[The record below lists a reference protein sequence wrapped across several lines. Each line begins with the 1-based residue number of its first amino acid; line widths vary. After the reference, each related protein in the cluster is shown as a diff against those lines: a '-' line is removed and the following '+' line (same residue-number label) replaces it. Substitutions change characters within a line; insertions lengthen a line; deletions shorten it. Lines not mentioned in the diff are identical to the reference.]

1 MHDLT
6 IGDIMTHLLPA
17 GTRPG
22 AAKPGTAAPDWRL
35 CPTWPPDVFAVAAT
49 LADRSGCYAEPGL
62 VLSRNDAERTRKR
75 TRARQAAE
83 TGKAWADLSRRDI
96 PKAIETLWKRLHT
109 AWNEPIGAGVGYGET
124 WKRAALQLIAAA
136 DEACRSAGFLLHAEN
151 SGYEASTD
159 IARVVASELVH
170 SVRGHSSLFLPASLC
185 ALVSPDTACVLPKSL
200 TPEVGCTLRSL
211 TNHIAL
217 LPGRGTVHATWY
229 LSTSRLDA
237 SEAAAG
243 HALTLLLIPFPYV
256 VHGTDFAVARPPE
269 DSVDG
274 YFRLNMGWLTSDGKK
289 PLTRRQLADF
299 VASLIESAQADSG
312 PVHGLVFPET
322 ALTPAYASNL
332 AEDLAK
338 RCPDL
343 RLIVCGTLDAPD
355 TASQGALAQ
364 ARNEA
369 VVIRLENGKIAGV
382 LAQSK
387 HHRWRLDGAQI
398 TRYQL
403 GQVLDPRHG
412 WWEDIDV
419 SARAIHFGVNAQES
433 VIAAL
438 VCEDLARFD
447 PVMPVLMSVGPNL
460 VFTLLMD
467 GPQFEGRW
475 SGRYATALAEDPGA
489 SVLTFTCAGMVRRW
503 GAPGAEPPCN
513 VGLWKSRGDKATALT
528 LPAGAHALAMAL
540 TVHDS
545 SQRSLDLR
553 HDGGVAIEYRLGGVR
568 SVKLSNPPA
577 WLERS
582 VRRA

>member
-1 MHDLT
+1 MHDPT
-6 IGDIMTHLLPA
+6 VGDIISRLLPA
-17 GTRPG
+17 GSRPG
-22 AAKPGTAAPDWRL
+22 AEQPDWRS

-49 LADRSGCYAEPGL
+49 LAERSGCYAEPGL
-62 VLSRNDAERTRKR
+62 VLSRNGAERARKR
-75 TRARQAAE
+75 KNAAQAAE
-83 TGKAWADLSRRDI
+83 TGKAWADLSRPDI
-96 PKAIETLWKRLHT
+96 PKPIETLWTRLHT
-109 AWNEPIGAGVGYGET
+109 AWNERVSAGVGHGEA

-136 DEACRSAGFLLHAEN
+136 DEACRSAGFLLHADSPE
-151 SGYEASTD
+151 YEGSSD
-159 IARVVASELVH
+159 IVRVVAGELVR
-170 SVRGHSSLFLPASLC
+170 SVRGRSTLGLPASLC
-185 ALVSPDTACVLPKSL
+185 ALVSPDAACVLPKSL

-211 TNHIAL
+211 TNHLAL

-229 LSTSRLDA
+229 LSTSSLNTETA
-237 SEAAAG
+237 TAG

-269 DSVDG
+269 DNVDG
-274 YFRLNMGWLTSDGKK
+274 YFRLNMGWLTSDGQK

-299 VASLIESAQADSG
+299 VAGLIATAQADSG

-322 ALTPAYASNL
+322 ALTPRYARHL

-343 RLIVCGTLDAPD
+343 RLIVCGTLDAPAGG
-355 TASQGALAQ
+355 TAQ

-369 VVIRLENGKIAGV
+369 VMIRLENGKIAGV

-403 GQVLDPRHG
+403 GQFLDPRHA

-460 VFTLLMD
+460 VFSLLMD

-513 VGLWKSRGDKATALT
+513 VALWKSRGDNAVPLT
-528 LPAGAHALAMAL
+528 LQAGAHALALAL
-540 TVHDS
+540 TVRDS

-553 HDGGVAIEYRLGGVR
+553 RDSGVAIEYKLGGVR
-568 SVKLSNPPA
+568 SVRLANPPA
-577 WLERS
+577 WLER
-582 VRRA
+582 AHHGA